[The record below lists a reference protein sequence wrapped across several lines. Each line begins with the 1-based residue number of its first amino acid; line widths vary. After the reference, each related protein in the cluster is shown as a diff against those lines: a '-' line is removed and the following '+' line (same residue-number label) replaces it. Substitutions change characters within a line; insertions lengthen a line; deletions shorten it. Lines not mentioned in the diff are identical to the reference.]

1 MSLSVKQITYRNLW
15 GQRRHKNHFLIKS
28 HVAAPWADKSLPCQR
43 AERLLLL
50 VGQVAQ
56 ANTDFLS
63 YLYQLFWI
71 VSYGT
76 ECSESLELRVHLN
89 SSGFLIFPAERIEEC
104 SEYDKTLAEQ
114 LAEKYSNSAYYRETK
129 AHLESISSGNKMK
142 TKRLFPQI
150 TYANSFLH
158 QLKWVSRRTFK
169 NLIGNPQAS
178 IAQVRL
184 FVSIVLWYTLN
195 LFGSWIIR
203 WVTGM
208 VLPLDILTA
217 VSIWGKSAQGLR
229 IWG

>member
-1 MSLSVKQITYRNLW
+1 MLQLHGQTRVCLVRELRGCCCLWDRLHRQTQIFYLIYTNSSELSPMGLSAV
-15 GQRRHKNHFLIKS
+15 NHWNYVCILI
-28 HVAAPWADKSLPCQR
+28 
-43 AERLLLL
+43 LL
-50 VGQVAQ
+50 V
-56 ANTDFLS
+56 
-63 YLYQLFWI
+63 
-71 VSYGT
+71 
-76 ECSESLELRVHLN
+76 
-89 SSGFLIFPAERIEEC
+89 FLIFPAERIEEF

-169 NLIGNPQAS
+169 NMIGNPQAS

-208 VLPLDILTA
+208 VLPLNILTA
-217 VSIWGKSAQGLR
+217 VSIWWKSAQGLG